1 MREKYALNEQTLQ
14 FIMDFEKGVES
25 GKSFTVQELVDKF
38 KSSTFYKSQFDS
50 YKKTPNNS
58 MWYAVRRSE
67 KWIKIKNGTYM
78 KK

>member
-1 MREKYALNEQTLQ
+1 MEEKFALNEQTLQ
-14 FIMDFEKGVES
+14 FIIEFEKNIEP
-25 GKSFTVQELVDKF
+25 GKTFTTQELVDIF
-38 KSSTFYKSQFDS
+38 KVSTFYKLQFDS

-58 MWYAVRRSE
+58 MWYAIRRSE